1 MLNEAPLCFFVFPD
15 RRKEKGHWFLILSPL
30 VTLSFEADSVN
41 LFFLTLTVQEGHFSC
56 NL

>member
-41 LFFLTLTVQEGHFSC
+41 
-56 NL
+56 